1 MNNNGGYGGRSKY
14 NARPQNRNDR
24 NSDYSSNHAQRPYQP
39 EKPEKVPEPEE
50 VPEDFVKAAENV
62 MRGKGKS
69 NLTTSKLRNI
79 LSMASDIY
87 NVENNRKEEY
97 LAEENKTALR
107 KMHVRIVYEAG
118 RDRDVRNF
126 VVQSR
131 LINYIKYIEGS
142 WSRKLFIRF
151 ENYLEALVAFHRFYS
166 MEVKK

>member
-1 MNNNGGYGGRSKY
+1 MNNNGSYDGRSKY

-24 NSDYSSNHAQRPYQP
+24 NADHSSNYTHRPYQP
-39 EKPEKVPEPEE
+39 GEPKE
-50 VPEDFVKAAENV
+50 VPEDFVTAAENL

-69 NLTTSKLRNI
+69 NLTTTKLRNI

-87 NVENNRKEEY
+87 NVENNRKEEH

-126 VVQSR
+126 VVQSH

-151 ENYLEALVAFHRFYS
+151 ENYLEALVAFHRFFGG
-166 MEVKK
+166 K